1 MLNVSY
7 VSRLPLQGDSPS
19 VIIKENNDK
28 NYIVYFIDSNT
39 AKIISYKKFKSNEKV
54 FGGRQWFT
62 DWEIK
67 VYDENKNLIH
77 TDKLNLKNKTVFI
90 KLDAKALGD
99 TLAWIPYVEEF
110 RLNHNCNVIC
120 STFFNHI
127 VKNVYTNIMFVAP
140 NTYIDNIYAQYYV
153 GASDEGN
160 EAYTPL
166 RSGCFPFQK
175 TASDILG
182 LAHKEVR
189 PTLEKLV
196 ENSIRRIEGKYVC
209 ISEFGSSQTKM
220 WKEGVQGWQQIV
232 DYLNSKGYRVVV
244 ISKEKTTLTNIID
257 LSGNY
262 SLFDR
267 MIDLYHCEFFIG
279 VSSGLSWLAW
289 GLNKHVVMVSD
300 VTPIEHEFTSNCTRI
315 SANDLKFV
323 DYTVENYSSAND
335 VVNTLRVILNEQPV

>member
-1 MLNVSY
+1 MINVSY
-7 VSRLPLQGDSPS
+7 ISRLPLKGDSPS
-19 VIIKENNDK
+19 VIVNENADK
-28 NYIVYFIDSNT
+28 NYFVYFIDSNT
-39 AKIISYKKFKSNEKV
+39 SKIISYKKFKSNEKV

-77 TDKLNLKNKTVFI
+77 TDILNLNGKTVFI

-110 RLNHNCNVIC
+110 RLKHNCNVIC

-127 VKNVYTNIMFVAP
+127 VKDVYTNIMFVAP

-153 GASDEGN
+153 GASDDGN

-166 RSGCFPFQK
+166 KSGSFPLQK

-196 ENSIRRIEGKYVC
+196 ENSTRRVDGGYVC
-209 ISEFGSSQTKM
+209 ISEFGSSQSKM
-220 WKEGVQGWQQIV
+220 WKEGTNGWQQIV
-232 DYLNSKGYRVVV
+232 DYLNSKGYKVMV
-244 ISKEKTTLTNIID
+244 ISKEKTALTNVID

-262 SLFDR
+262 KLYDR
-267 MIDLYHCEFFIG
+267 MVDLYHSEFFIG
-279 VSSGLSWLAW
+279 ISSGLSWLSW
-289 GLNKHVVMVSD
+289 SLNKHVVMISD
-300 VTPIEHEFTSNCTRI
+300 TTPIDHEFVYNCTRI
-315 SANDLKFV
+315 SANNLKNV
-323 DYTVENYSSAND
+323 DYNIENYTSIDTVINS
-335 VVNTLRVILNEQPV
+335 LRVLLNI

>member
-1 MLNVSY
+1 MINVSY
-7 VSRLPLQGDSPS
+7 VSRLPLKGDSPS
-19 VIIKENNDK
+19 VIVNENADK
-28 NYIVYFIDSNT
+28 NYFVYFIDSNT
-39 AKIISYKKFKSNEKV
+39 SKIISYKKFKSNEKV

-77 TDKLNLKNKTVFI
+77 TDILNLNGKTVFI

-110 RLNHNCNVIC
+110 RLKHNCNVIC

-127 VKNVYTNIMFVAP
+127 VKDVYTNIMFVAP

-153 GASDEGN
+153 GASDDGN

-166 RSGCFPFQK
+166 KSGSFPLQK

-182 LAHKEVR
+182 LTHKEVR

-196 ENSIRRIEGKYVC
+196 ENSTRRVGGRYVC
-209 ISEFGSSQTKM
+209 ISEFGSSQSKM
-220 WKEGVQGWQQIV
+220 WKEGTNGWQQVV
-232 DYLNSKGYRVVV
+232 DYLNSKGYKVMV
-244 ISKEKTTLTNIID
+244 ISKEKTALTNVID

-262 SLFDR
+262 KLYDR

-279 VSSGLSWLAW
+279 ISSGLSWLSW
-289 GLNKHVVMVSD
+289 SLNNHVVMISD
-300 VTPIEHEFTSNCTRI
+300 TTPIDHEFVYNCTRI
-315 SANDLKFV
+315 SANNLKNV
-323 DYTVENYSSAND
+323 DYNVENYTSIDTVINS
-335 VVNTLRVILNEQPV
+335 LRILLNE

>member
-1 MLNVSY
+1 MINVSY
-7 VSRLPLQGDSPS
+7 ISRLPLKGDSPS
-19 VIIKENNDK
+19 VIVNENADK
-28 NYIVYFIDSNT
+28 NYFVYFIDSNT
-39 AKIISYKKFKSNEKV
+39 SKIISYKKFKSNEKV

-77 TDKLNLKNKTVFI
+77 TDILNLNSKTVFI

-127 VKNVYTNIMFVAP
+127 VKDVYTNIMFVAP

-153 GASDEGN
+153 GASDDGN

-166 RSGCFPFQK
+166 KSGSFPLQK

-196 ENSIRRIEGKYVC
+196 ENSRRRVDGRYVC
-209 ISEFGSSQTKM
+209 ISEFGSSQSKM
-220 WKEGVQGWQQIV
+220 WKEGTNGWQQIV
-232 DYLNSKGYRVVV
+232 DYLNSKGYKVMV
-244 ISKEKTTLTNIID
+244 ISKEKTALTNVID

-262 SLFDR
+262 KLYDR
-267 MIDLYHCEFFIG
+267 MVDLYHSEFFIG
-279 VSSGLSWLAW
+279 ISSGLSWLSW
-289 GLNKHVVMVSD
+289 SLNKHVVMISD
-300 VTPIEHEFTSNCTRI
+300 TTPIDHEFVYNCTRI
-315 SANDLKFV
+315 SANNLKNV
-323 DYTVENYSSAND
+323 DYNIENYTSIDTVINS
-335 VVNTLRVILNEQPV
+335 LRVLFNE